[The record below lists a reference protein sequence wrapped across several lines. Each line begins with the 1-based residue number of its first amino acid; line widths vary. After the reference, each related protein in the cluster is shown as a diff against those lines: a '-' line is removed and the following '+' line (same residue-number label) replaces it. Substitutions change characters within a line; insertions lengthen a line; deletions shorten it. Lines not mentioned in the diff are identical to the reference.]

1 MKKKIHSSKKL
12 EILKEN
18 RIQRLEKELLD
29 DELKGYDHYVFIN
42 QSRRAQVITDGK
54 WVTENIRTSVL
65 KHNYKVQNVSKMLIK
80 DFTDEEIKEYEKTFL
95 SD

>member
-42 QSRRAQVITDGK
+42 DSRRAQVITDGK
-54 WVTENIRTSVL
+54 WVAENIRTSVL
-65 KHNYKVQNVSKMLIK
+65 KHNFKVQNVSKMLIK